1 MLLQKISNKTIS
13 DERGTFSNLI
23 TFGVWKEA
31 NLITS
36 KAGTVRGNHYHVKA
50 TEVFIILDGE
60 VEVYLQKVENGKNI
74 GEIERHVVK
83 GGDVFLIKPYINHTF
98 FVKKDS
104 KWINLLSELF
114 DKDDFLRAT

>member
-1 MLLQKISNKTIS
+1 MLLQWINNKTVH
-13 DERGTFSNLI
+13 DERGTFSTLI
-23 TFGVWKEA
+23 NFGVWKEA

-36 KAGTVRGNHYHVKA
+36 KAGTIRGNHFHKIA
-50 TEVFIILDGE
+50 TEVFIIITGE
-60 VEVYLQKVENGKNI
+60 VEIHLQRVENGKKV
-74 GEIERHVVK
+74 GEREVYVVNE
-83 GGDVFLIKPYINHTF
+83 GDVFLIEPYVNHTF

>member
-36 KAGTVRGNHYHVKA
+36 NAGTVRGNHYHIKA